1 MNSERKQDGHQPQ
14 NSVTPSSLQ
23 DPGELNDRESV
34 EHADPVTA
42 AERRLE
48 KKGID
53 DQVYG
58 PDHRRDVPSM
68 EQRTDPLIWFK
79 QTHPKEQSR
88 YISLDE
94 FRKLVSASGPFVV
107 ENGEVRKQLFQVSFK
122 VNNSPRIMFA
132 MGIARNTIEIFNLEI
147 DVLGLKIRVDYD
159 EGWGYMQFEILERR
173 NNVADE
179 R

>member
-1 MNSERKQDGHQPQ
+1 
-14 NSVTPSSLQ
+14 
-23 DPGELNDRESV
+23 
-34 EHADPVTA
+34 
-42 AERRLE
+42 
-48 KKGID
+48 
-53 DQVYG
+53 
-58 PDHRRDVPSM
+58 M